1 MHPKILW
8 ALLPLAVCFLFGTPA
23 AAQQS
28 SSKALPGTFASD
40 ESVEALIK
48 KVSASVVQL
57 QVTAYGPTESSES
70 GTTGVVVGRQDV
82 IGSGFVID
90 PSGYIMTNA
99 HVVKFAQRVQVVVPG
114 PEREL
119 PIAAALSPRTRALPA
134 RIIGVATEA
143 DIALLKVEGLNLPS
157 LPLADYR
164 QLRQGETVFAFG
176 SPQGLRNSVTHGI
189 VSAIARQTDPD
200 SFMLYIQTDAPINP
214 GNSGGP
220 LVNSK
225 GEVVGLNT
233 FILSQSGGN
242 EGLGFAIPSIMMDLV
257 YQQLRKYGHLH
268 KPEMGI
274 TIQTLTPTMATALG
288 LQRDCCVIVSDVLP
302 GRPALA
308 AGLRVGDVLLSVNG
322 EPADN
327 LPRVSFIF
335 LTLDN
340 GQTVHLSVL
349 RGKTQVELDVP
360 VVVPKHGMD
369 DVSALADAEQNLVTE
384 LGILGLEVDDKV
396 ASMISGLRDP
406 FGIIVAAK
414 SAQATIDA
422 PLMQGD
428 VIRTLNG
435 EPMTTLDRLRT
446 TLKALP
452 AGAPLVLQIQRD
464 GQLMYIGASAQ

>member
-1 MHPKILW
+1 MHPKIRR
-8 ALLPLAVCFLFGTPA
+8 ALLPLAVGVLFGTPA
-23 AAQQS
+23 VAQQS
-28 SSKALPGTFASD
+28 SKSLTGTIPSE

-57 QVTAYGPTESSES
+57 QVTAYGPTESNES
-70 GTTGVVVGRQDV
+70 GATGVVVGRQDV

-90 PSGYIMTNA
+90 PSGYIMTKA
-99 HVVKFAQRVQVVVPG
+99 HVVKFAQRVQVVVPA
-114 PEREL
+114 PEAEL
-119 PIAAALSPRTRALPA
+119 PIAAALSPNTHTLPA
-134 RIIGVATEA
+134 RVVGVAAEA

-157 LPLADYR
+157 LPLANYR
-164 QLRQGETVFAFG
+164 DLRQGQTVFAFG

-200 SFMLYIQTDAPINP
+200 SFMLYIQTDAPVNP

-220 LVNSK
+220 LVNLK

-268 KPEMGI
+268 KPEMGL

-288 LQRDCCVIVSDVLP
+288 LQRDCCVIVSDVVP

-308 AGLRVGDVLLSVNG
+308 AGLRVGDILLSVNG
-322 EPADN
+322 EAAVN

-335 LTLDN
+335 LTLEN
-340 GQTVHLSVL
+340 GQTAHFSVL
-349 RGKTQVELDVP
+349 RGKTQVQIDVP
-360 VVVPKHGMD
+360 VVVPKHDID
-369 DVSALADAEQNLVTE
+369 DVSALADAEENLVTE

-396 ASMISGLRDP
+396 ASIISGLRDP

-428 VIRTLNG
+428 VIRSVNG

-446 TLKALP
+446 ALKALSP
-452 AGAPLVLQIQRD
+452 GAPLVLQIQRD
-464 GQLMYIGASAQ
+464 GQLMYIGASVR

>member
-28 SSKALPGTFASD
+28 SKALPGTFASD

-48 KVSASVVQL
+48 KASASVVQL

-70 GTTGVVVGRQDV
+70 GATGVVVGRQDV

-114 PEREL
+114 PEPEL

-134 RIIGVATEA
+134 RIIGVAAEA

-157 LPLADYR
+157 LPLANYR
-164 QLRQGETVFAFG
+164 DLRQGETVFAFG

-274 TIQTLTPTMATALG
+274 TIQTLTPTMAAALG
-288 LQRDCCVIVSDVLP
+288 LQRDCCVIVADVLP

-349 RGKTQVELDVP
+349 RGKTQVEIDVP

-414 SAQATIDA
+414 AAQATIDA

-428 VIRTLNG
+428 VIRSLNG
-435 EPMTTLDRLRT
+435 EPMTTVDRLRT
-446 TLKALP
+446 SLKALP
-452 AGAPLVLQIQRD
+452 PGAPLVLQIQRE
-464 GQLMYIGASAQ
+464 GQLMYIGASAR